1 LRRRRH
7 IFIRNLDDE
16 GYLDTFFVSA
26 IAAFLLVRLYLY
38 ATGFPKVGGNG
49 LHIAHMLWGGLF
61 MVLALTMMF
70 NFLDRHSFTV
80 AAVVGGAGFGLFID
94 ELGKFITSNNDYFF
108 QPATSIIYIVFV
120 LMYLVFRVLQHES
133 NVTDREY
140 LINAIEL
147 FKDAVIHDFDRRH
160 VVRARYY
167 LSRIHR
173 DVPMAHE
180 LRELLMSCPPPP
192 PARMTW
198 TQRLSDRL
206 YRTYQ
211 DVSEERWFRRAVVA
225 SFLLQAVVTL
235 GSATA
240 ATISVSGFTL
250 ARRAEFGAV
259 MRDFDR
265 SAPFWFGAI
274 ACLLIVVG
282 IALMLRSRLRA
293 YRLLQIAM
301 LINILLTEVFLFY
314 DIQFT
319 ALYGLAFNI
328 IGLIIVNGLIA
339 QERVRTRDRALEMQ
353 RSRENEL
360 ASENSL
366 PVPTTPSEQ
375 R

>member
-1 LRRRRH
+1 
-7 IFIRNLDDE
+7 
-16 GYLDTFFVSA
+16 
-26 IAAFLLVRLYLY
+26 
-38 ATGFPKVGGNG
+38 
-49 LHIAHMLWGGLF
+49 
-61 MVLALTMMF
+61 
-70 NFLDRHSFTV
+70 
-80 AAVVGGAGFGLFID
+80 
-94 ELGKFITSNNDYFF
+94 
-108 QPATSIIYIVFV
+108 
-120 LMYLVFRVLQHES
+120 MYLVFRVLQHES

-360 ASENSL
+360 TSENSL